1 MKEFLK
7 SIGIEN
13 PGHYTDD
20 EEYVIDIEDSNE
32 YSRVFSKL
40 DKSTKIHEVEDD
52 SVFDLEKNIL
62 YFEAEDYDIELSA
75 DLDEDKY
82 SLKIS
87 KKTEE

>member
-20 EEYVIDIEDSNE
+20 DEYVIDIDDSNE
-32 YSRVFSKL
+32 YSKIFSKL
-40 DKSTKIHEVEDD
+40 DKSNKIHEVEDD
-52 SVFDLEKNIL
+52 SVFFFFFYVL

-75 DLDEDKY
+75 DLDEDVY